1 MERSVFFEC
10 RPFLRILSGFM
21 NKVLILIFVLLSS
34 SIIISMKQEEQQI
47 PDTIR
52 AEILS
57 SMDSMHMHVSSFE
70 KSVDQHSSP
79 KYLRN
84 QFSQIRK
91 SYKQIEWFLGHIE
104 PETAQFINGPPL
116 PRLDESVPSIMEIE
130 PEGLQVMEE
139 ILNDDVID
147 YPALTYNVQKLK
159 QHIVD
164 AKSMIQSVSLSDRII
179 LEAVRNNL
187 IRVGTLGIS
196 GFDTPS
202 FSDGLKESAISWE
215 SAGKALRYYIPL
227 FQRTSKIQ
235 SDSLELLLQKGR
247 KILSASRSFDAFDR
261 WGFTKDYINPVYAL
275 IGSLHIQSGI
285 EINNEVSRKNRII
298 RYEAPTLFHTSAF
311 DPYGYARNKY
321 ERPSQSKIDLG
332 AMLFRSTDLSKSGT
346 MSCATCHDPQ
356 RAFMDGH
363 AKSPGSVPHTFTD
376 RNTPGLLNV
385 ALSPR
390 YFHDSRTTFLEEQ
403 IEHVVSSSIEFNTDY
418 FEISQRL
425 SQDVKILEA
434 FKSSYP
440 SESGTINATTISSA
454 LSAYVR
460 SLVSFETP
468 VDSVLRGEKSVL
480 LTGKNLQKVKNGF
493 NLFMGKAACG
503 TCHFPPTF
511 SGLVPPH
518 FTDMESEVLGVP
530 THPTSKKIDPDLGK
544 GGIYK
549 YKSPIYAHAF
559 KTPGLRNISRTAP
572 YMHNGAYSTLQEVMD
587 FYNRGGGIGLGIDV
601 PNQTL
606 PAEKLNLTKQEISE
620 IIAFMNALV
629 EKPKC

>member
-1 MERSVFFEC
+1 
-10 RPFLRILSGFM
+10 
-21 NKVLILIFVLLSS
+21 
-34 SIIISMKQEEQQI
+34 MKQEELTLPEKVRI
-47 PDTIR
+47 
-52 AEILS
+52 EIMS
-57 SMDSMHMHVSSFE
+57 SIDSMQNTLSSFE
-70 KSVDQHSSP
+70 NGVKQQVNTTAL
-79 KYLRN
+79 KY
-84 QFSQIRK
+84 QFAQVRA
-91 SYKQIEWFLGHIE
+91 SYKQLEWFLAHID
-104 PETAQFINGPPL
+104 PESAQLINGPPL
-116 PRLDESVPSIMEIE
+116 PRLDESLPSIMEIE

-139 ILNDDVID
+139 ILNEDVVD
-147 YPALTYNVQKLK
+147 YPSLTYNIQKLK
-159 QHIVD
+159 QHIID
-164 AKSMIQSVSLSDRII
+164 AKSMIQSVALSDRII
-179 LEAVRNNL
+179 LEAIRNN
-187 IRVGTLGIS
+187 IMRIGTLGIS
-196 GFDTPS
+196 GFDTPG
-202 FSDGLKESAISWE
+202 FSDALKESAKSWE

-227 FQRTSKIQ
+227 FQRTSKLQ
-235 SDSLELLLQKGR
+235 SDSLKLLLQKGR

-285 EINNEVSRKNRII
+285 EINTEVSRKNRII
-298 RYEAPTLFHTSAF
+298 RYEAPTLYHTSAY

-363 AKSPGSVPHTFTD
+363 AKSPGSVPHSFTD

-418 FEISQRL
+418 FEISHRL
-425 SQDVKILEA
+425 SQNVKILET
-434 FKSSYP
+434 FKIAYP
-440 SESGTINATTISSA
+440 SESGPINATTISSA

-503 TCHFPPTF
+503 TCHFPPSF

-587 FYNRGGGIGLGIDV
+587 FYNLGGGIGLGIDV

-606 PAEKLNLTKQEISE
+606 PSEKLNLTKKEIAE

-629 EKPKC
+629 EKPKY

>member
-1 MERSVFFEC
+1 
-10 RPFLRILSGFM
+10 
-21 NKVLILIFVLLSS
+21 
-34 SIIISMKQEEQQI
+34 MKQEELTLPEKVRI
-47 PDTIR
+47 
-52 AEILS
+52 EIMS
-57 SMDSMHMHVSSFE
+57 SIDSMQNTLSSFE
-70 KSVDQHSSP
+70 NGVKQQVNTTAL
-79 KYLRN
+79 KY
-84 QFSQIRK
+84 QFAQVRA
-91 SYKQIEWFLGHIE
+91 SYKQFEWFLAHID
-104 PETAQFINGPPL
+104 PESAQLINGPPL
-116 PRLDESVPSIMEIE
+116 PRLDESLPSIMEIE

-139 ILNDDVID
+139 ILNEDVVD
-147 YPALTYNVQKLK
+147 YPALTYNIQKLK
-159 QHIVD
+159 QHIID
-164 AKSMIQSVSLSDRII
+164 AKSMIQSVALSDRII
-179 LEAVRNNL
+179 LEAIRNN
-187 IRVGTLGIS
+187 IMRIGTLGIS
-196 GFDTPS
+196 GFDTPG
-202 FSDGLKESAISWE
+202 FSDALKESAKSWE

-227 FQRTSKIQ
+227 FQRTSKLQ
-235 SDSLELLLQKGR
+235 SDSLKLLLQKGR

-285 EINNEVSRKNRII
+285 EINTEVSRKNRII
-298 RYEAPTLFHTSAF
+298 RYEAPTLYHTSAY

-363 AKSPGSVPHTFTD
+363 AKSPGSVPHSFTD

-418 FEISQRL
+418 FEISHRL
-425 SQDVKILEA
+425 SQNVKILET
-434 FKSSYP
+434 FKIAYP
-440 SESGTINATTISSA
+440 SESGPINATTISSA

-503 TCHFPPTF
+503 TCHFPPSF

-587 FYNRGGGIGLGIDV
+587 FYNLGGGIGLRIDV

-606 PAEKLNLTKQEISE
+606 PSEKLNLTKKEIAE

-629 EKPKC
+629 EKPKY

>member
-1 MERSVFFEC
+1 MKGLVSKRSDLFVHTSKSMKKTL
-10 RPFLRILSGFM
+10 FLL
-21 NKVLILIFVLLSS
+21 VALLCTT
-34 SIIISMKQEEQQI
+34 IVISMKQEELTLPEKVRI
-47 PDTIR
+47 
-52 AEILS
+52 EIMS
-57 SMDSMHMHVSSFE
+57 SIDSMQISLSSFE
-70 KSVDQHSSP
+70 KGVKQQVNTTLL
-79 KYLRN
+79 KY
-84 QFSQIRK
+84 QFAQVRA
-91 SYKQIEWFLGHIE
+91 SYKQFEWFLGHIE
-104 PETAQFINGPPL
+104 PESAQLINGPPL

-139 ILNDDVID
+139 ILNEDVID
-147 YPALTYNVQKLK
+147 YPALTYNIQKLK

-164 AKSMIQSVSLSDRII
+164 AKNLIQTTPLSDRII
-179 LEAVRNNL
+179 LEAVRNNI
-187 IRVGTLGIS
+187 IRIGTLGIS
-196 GFDTPS
+196 GFDTPG
-202 FSDGLKESAISWE
+202 FSDALKESTISWE
-215 SAGKALRYYIPL
+215 SAGKALSYYAPL

-261 WGFTKDYINPVYAL
+261 WGFTKDYINPVYTL

-285 EINNEVSRKNRII
+285 EINTEVSRKNRII
-298 RYEAPTLFHTSAF
+298 RYETPTLYHTSAY

-363 AKSPGSVPHTFTD
+363 AKSPGSVPHSFTD

-418 FEISQRL
+418 FEIAQRL
-425 SQDVKILEA
+425 SQEVKIVDA
-434 FKSSYP
+434 FKSAYP
-440 SESGTINATTISSA
+440 SESGPISATTISSA
-454 LSAYVR
+454 LSAYIR

-468 VDSVLRGEKSVL
+468 VDSLLRGQKSKS
-480 LTGKNLQKVKNGF
+480 LTGNKLKQVKNGF

-530 THPTSKKIDPDLGK
+530 THPTSKRIDPDLGK

-559 KTPGLRNISRTAP
+559 KTPGLRNVRLTAP
-572 YMHNGAYSTLQEVMD
+572 YMHNGAYKTLEEVMD

-606 PAEKLNLTKQEISE
+606 PSDKLNLTKQEISD
-620 IIAFMNALV
+620 IIAFMKALA
-629 EKPKC
+629 ENPKY

>member
-1 MERSVFFEC
+1 M
-10 RPFLRILSGFM
+10 SGFM
-21 NKVLILIFVLLSS
+21 NKVLILIIVLLSS

-52 AEILS
+52 DEILS

-70 KSVDQHSSP
+70 QSVNQHSNP
-79 KYLRN
+79 KILRN
-84 QFSQIRK
+84 QFSQLRE
-91 SYKQIEWFLGHIE
+91 SYKQFEWFLGHIE
-104 PETAQFINGPPL
+104 PESIQLINGPPL

-139 ILNDDVID
+139 ILNEETID
-147 YPALTYNVQKLK
+147 YPALTYNIQKLK
-159 QHIVD
+159 QHIID
-164 AKSMIQSVSLSDRII
+164 AKSMIQSIALSDRII
-179 LEAVRNNL
+179 LEAIRNN
-187 IRVGTLGIS
+187 IMRIGTLGIT
-196 GFDTPS
+196 GFDTPG
-202 FSDGLKESAISWE
+202 FSDALKESAISWE

-235 SDSLELLLQKGR
+235 SDSLEYLLRKGR
-247 KILSASRSFDAFDR
+247 NMLSASRSFDAFDR
-261 WGFTKDYINPVYAL
+261 WGFTKDYVNPVYAL
-275 IGSLHIQSGI
+275 IGSLHMHSGI
-285 EINNEVSRKNRII
+285 EINIEVSRKNRII
-298 RYEAPTLFHTSAF
+298 RYEAPTLYHTSAY

-332 AMLFRSTDLSKSGT
+332 SMLFRSTELSKSGS
-346 MSCATCHDPQ
+346 MSCASCHDPQ

-363 AKSPGSVPHTFTD
+363 VKSPGSVPHSFTD

-425 SQDVKILEA
+425 SQDVRILEA
-434 FKSSYP
+434 FKSAYP
-440 SESGTINATTISSA
+440 SESGPINATTISSA
-454 LSAYVR
+454 LSTYIR

-468 VDSVLRGEKSVL
+468 IDSVLRGEKSAL
-480 LTGKNLQKVKNGF
+480 LTGKTLQKVKNGF

-559 KTPGLRNISRTAP
+559 KTPGLRNISITAP
-572 YMHNGAYSTLQEVMD
+572 FMHNGAYRTLQEVMD

-606 PAEKLNLTKQEISE
+606 PSEKLNLTKQEIAE

-629 EKPKC
+629 EKRKY

>member
-1 MERSVFFEC
+1 
-10 RPFLRILSGFM
+10 
-21 NKVLILIFVLLSS
+21 
-34 SIIISMKQEEQQI
+34 MKQGEQQI
-47 PDTIR
+47 PDKIR
-52 AEILS
+52 VEILS
-57 SMDSMHMHVSSFE
+57 SIDSMQMHLSFFE
-70 KSVDQHSSP
+70 QSVHQHSDLMS
-79 KYLRN
+79 LRK
-84 QFSQIRK
+84 QFSQLRG
-91 SYKQIEWFLGHIE
+91 SYKQFEWFLGHIE
-104 PETAQFINGPPL
+104 PESVQLMNGPPL
-116 PRLDESVPSIMEIE
+116 PRLDESLPSIMEIE

-139 ILNDDVID
+139 ILNEDVVD
-147 YPALTYNVQKLK
+147 YPALTYNIQKLK
-159 QHIVD
+159 QHIID
-164 AKSMIQSVSLSDRII
+164 AKSMIQLVALSDRII
-179 LEAVRNNL
+179 LEAIRNN
-187 IRVGTLGIS
+187 IMRIGTLGIS
-196 GFDTPS
+196 GFDTPG
-202 FSDGLKESAISWE
+202 FSDALKESAKSWE

-235 SDSLELLLQKGR
+235 SDSLKLLLQKGR

-285 EINNEVSRKNRII
+285 EINTEVSRKNRII
-298 RYEAPTLFHTSAF
+298 RYEAPTLYHTSAY

-363 AKSPGSVPHTFTD
+363 AKSPGSVPHSFTD

-418 FEISQRL
+418 FEISHRL
-425 SQDVKILEA
+425 SQNVKILET
-434 FKSSYP
+434 FKIAYP
-440 SESGTINATTISSA
+440 SESGPINATTISSA

-503 TCHFPPTF
+503 TCHFPPSF

-587 FYNRGGGIGLGIDV
+587 FYNLGGGIGLRIDV

-606 PAEKLNLTKQEISE
+606 PSEKLNLTKKEIAE

-629 EKPKC
+629 EKPKY

>member
-1 MERSVFFEC
+1 MKKTL
-10 RPFLRILSGFM
+10 FLL
-21 NKVLILIFVLLSS
+21 VALLCTT
-34 SIIISMKQEEQQI
+34 IVISMKQEELTLPEKVRI
-47 PDTIR
+47 
-52 AEILS
+52 EIMS
-57 SMDSMHMHVSSFE
+57 SIDSMQISLSSFE
-70 KSVDQHSSP
+70 KGVKQQVNTTLL
-79 KYLRN
+79 KY
-84 QFSQIRK
+84 QFAQVRA
-91 SYKQIEWFLGHIE
+91 SYKQFEWFLGHIE
-104 PETAQFINGPPL
+104 PESAQLINGPPL

-139 ILNDDVID
+139 ILNEDVID
-147 YPALTYNVQKLK
+147 YPALTYNIQKLK

-164 AKSMIQSVSLSDRII
+164 AKNLIQTTPLSDRII
-179 LEAVRNNL
+179 LEAVRNNI
-187 IRVGTLGIS
+187 IRIGTLGIS
-196 GFDTPS
+196 GFDTPG
-202 FSDGLKESAISWE
+202 FSDALKESTISWE
-215 SAGKALRYYIPL
+215 SAGKALSYYAPL

-261 WGFTKDYINPVYAL
+261 WGFTKDYINPVYTL

-285 EINNEVSRKNRII
+285 EINTEVSRKNRII
-298 RYEAPTLFHTSAF
+298 RYETPTLYHTSAY

-363 AKSPGSVPHTFTD
+363 AKSPGSVPHSFTD

-418 FEISQRL
+418 FEIAQRL
-425 SQDVKILEA
+425 SQEVKIVDA
-434 FKSSYP
+434 FKSAYP
-440 SESGTINATTISSA
+440 SESGPISATTISSA
-454 LSAYVR
+454 LSAYIR

-468 VDSVLRGEKSVL
+468 VDSLLRGQKSKS
-480 LTGKNLQKVKNGF
+480 LTGNKLKQVKNGF

-530 THPTSKKIDPDLGK
+530 THPTSKRIDPDLGK

-559 KTPGLRNISRTAP
+559 KTPGLRNVRLTAP
-572 YMHNGAYSTLQEVMD
+572 YMHNGAYKTLEEVMD

-606 PAEKLNLTKQEISE
+606 PSDKLKLTKQEISDV
-620 IIAFMNALV
+620 IAFMKALA
-629 EKPKC
+629 ENPKY

>member
-1 MERSVFFEC
+1 MKKT
-10 RPFLRILSGFM
+10 L
-21 NKVLILIFVLLSS
+21 VLLVAL
-34 SIIISMKQEEQQI
+34 ICATIVISMKQEELTLPEKVRI
-47 PDTIR
+47 
-52 AEILS
+52 EIMS
-57 SMDSMHMHVSSFE
+57 SIDSMQNTLSSFE
-70 KSVDQHSSP
+70 NGVKQQVNTTAL
-79 KYLRN
+79 KY
-84 QFSQIRK
+84 QFAQVRA
-91 SYKQIEWFLGHIE
+91 SYKQFEWFLAHID
-104 PETAQFINGPPL
+104 PESAQLINGPPL
-116 PRLDESVPSIMEIE
+116 PRLDESLPSIMEIE

-139 ILNDDVID
+139 ILNEDVVD
-147 YPALTYNVQKLK
+147 YPALTYNIQKLK
-159 QHIVD
+159 QHIID
-164 AKSMIQSVSLSDRII
+164 AKSMIQSVALSDRII
-179 LEAVRNNL
+179 LEAIRNN
-187 IRVGTLGIS
+187 IMRIGTLGIS
-196 GFDTPS
+196 GFDTPG
-202 FSDGLKESAISWE
+202 FSDALKESAKSWE

-235 SDSLELLLQKGR
+235 SDSLKLLLQKGR

-285 EINNEVSRKNRII
+285 EINTEVSRKNRII
-298 RYEAPTLFHTSAF
+298 RYEAPTLYHTSAY

-363 AKSPGSVPHTFTD
+363 AKSPGSVPHSFTD

-418 FEISQRL
+418 FEISHRL
-425 SQDVKILEA
+425 SQNVKILET
-434 FKSSYP
+434 FKIAYP
-440 SESGTINATTISSA
+440 SESGPINATTISSA

-503 TCHFPPTF
+503 TCHFPPSF

-587 FYNRGGGIGLGIDV
+587 FYNLGGGIGLRIDV

-606 PAEKLNLTKQEISE
+606 PSEKLNLTKKEIAE

-629 EKPKC
+629 EKPKY

>member
-1 MERSVFFEC
+1 MKGLVSKRSDLFVHTSESMKKTL
-10 RPFLRILSGFM
+10 FLL
-21 NKVLILIFVLLSS
+21 VALLCTT
-34 SIIISMKQEEQQI
+34 IVISMKQEELTLPEKVRI
-47 PDTIR
+47 
-52 AEILS
+52 EIMS
-57 SMDSMHMHVSSFE
+57 SIDSMQISLSSFE
-70 KSVDQHSSP
+70 KGVKQQVNTTLL
-79 KYLRN
+79 KY
-84 QFSQIRK
+84 QFAQVRA
-91 SYKQIEWFLGHIE
+91 SYKQFEWFLGHIE
-104 PETAQFINGPPL
+104 PESAQLINGPPL

-139 ILNDDVID
+139 ILNEDVID
-147 YPALTYNVQKLK
+147 YPALTYNIQKLK

-164 AKSMIQSVSLSDRII
+164 AKNLIQTTPLSDRII
-179 LEAVRNNL
+179 LEAVRNNI
-187 IRVGTLGIS
+187 IRIGTLGIS
-196 GFDTPS
+196 GFDTPG
-202 FSDGLKESAISWE
+202 FSDALKESTISWE
-215 SAGKALRYYIPL
+215 SAGKALSYYAPL

-261 WGFTKDYINPVYAL
+261 WGFTKDYINPVYTL

-285 EINNEVSRKNRII
+285 EINTEVSRKNRII
-298 RYEAPTLFHTSAF
+298 RYETPTLYHTSAY

-363 AKSPGSVPHTFTD
+363 AKSPGSVPHSFTD

-418 FEISQRL
+418 FEIAQRL
-425 SQDVKILEA
+425 SQEVKIVDA
-434 FKSSYP
+434 FKSAYP
-440 SESGTINATTISSA
+440 SESGPISATTISSA
-454 LSAYVR
+454 LSAYIR

-468 VDSVLRGEKSVL
+468 VDSLLRGQKSKS
-480 LTGKNLQKVKNGF
+480 LTGNKLKQVKNGF

-530 THPTSKKIDPDLGK
+530 THPTSKRIDPDLGK

-559 KTPGLRNISRTAP
+559 KTPGLRNVRLTAP
-572 YMHNGAYSTLQEVMD
+572 YMHNGAYKTLEEVMD

-606 PAEKLNLTKQEISE
+606 PSDKLKLTKQEISDV
-620 IIAFMNALV
+620 IAFMKALA
-629 EKPKC
+629 ENPKY

>member
-1 MERSVFFEC
+1 MKKT
-10 RPFLRILSGFM
+10 L
-21 NKVLILIFVLLSS
+21 VLLVAL
-34 SIIISMKQEEQQI
+34 ICATIVISMKQEELTLPEKVRI
-47 PDTIR
+47 
-52 AEILS
+52 EIMS
-57 SMDSMHMHVSSFE
+57 SIDSMQNTLSSFE
-70 KSVDQHSSP
+70 NGVKQQVNTTAL
-79 KYLRN
+79 KY
-84 QFSQIRK
+84 QFAQVRA
-91 SYKQIEWFLGHIE
+91 SYKQLEWFLAHID
-104 PETAQFINGPPL
+104 PESAQLINGPPL
-116 PRLDESVPSIMEIE
+116 PRLDESLPSIMEIE

-139 ILNDDVID
+139 ILNEDVVD
-147 YPALTYNVQKLK
+147 YPSLTYNIQKLK
-159 QHIVD
+159 QHIID
-164 AKSMIQSVSLSDRII
+164 AKSMIQSVALSDRII
-179 LEAVRNNL
+179 LEAIRNN
-187 IRVGTLGIS
+187 IMRIGTLGIS
-196 GFDTPS
+196 GFDTPG
-202 FSDGLKESAISWE
+202 FSDALKESAKSWE

-227 FQRTSKIQ
+227 FQRTSKLQ
-235 SDSLELLLQKGR
+235 SDSLKLLLQKGR

-285 EINNEVSRKNRII
+285 EINTEVSRKNRII
-298 RYEAPTLFHTSAF
+298 RYEAPTLYHTSAY

-363 AKSPGSVPHTFTD
+363 AKSPGSVPHSFTD

-418 FEISQRL
+418 FEISHRL
-425 SQDVKILEA
+425 SQNVKILET
-434 FKSSYP
+434 FKIAYP
-440 SESGTINATTISSA
+440 SESGPINATTISSA

-503 TCHFPPTF
+503 TCHFPPSF

-587 FYNRGGGIGLGIDV
+587 FYNLGGGIGLRIDV

-606 PAEKLNLTKQEISE
+606 PSEKLNLTKKEIAE

-629 EKPKC
+629 EKPKY

>member
-1 MERSVFFEC
+1 MKKT
-10 RPFLRILSGFM
+10 L
-21 NKVLILIFVLLSS
+21 VLLVAL
-34 SIIISMKQEEQQI
+34 ICATIVISMKQEELTLPEKVRI
-47 PDTIR
+47 
-52 AEILS
+52 EIMS
-57 SMDSMHMHVSSFE
+57 SIDSMQNTLSSFE
-70 KSVDQHSSP
+70 NGVKQQVNTTAL
-79 KYLRN
+79 KY
-84 QFSQIRK
+84 QFAQVRA
-91 SYKQIEWFLGHIE
+91 SYKQLEWFLAHID
-104 PETAQFINGPPL
+104 PESAQLINGPPL
-116 PRLDESVPSIMEIE
+116 PRLDESLPSIMEIE

-139 ILNDDVID
+139 ILNEDVVD
-147 YPALTYNVQKLK
+147 YPSLTYNIQKLK
-159 QHIVD
+159 QHIID
-164 AKSMIQSVSLSDRII
+164 AKSMIQSVALSDRII
-179 LEAVRNNL
+179 LEAIRNN
-187 IRVGTLGIS
+187 IMRIGTLGIS
-196 GFDTPS
+196 GFDTPG
-202 FSDGLKESAISWE
+202 FSDALKESAKSWE

-227 FQRTSKIQ
+227 FQRTSKLQ
-235 SDSLELLLQKGR
+235 SDSLKLLLQKGR

-285 EINNEVSRKNRII
+285 EINTEVSRKNRII
-298 RYEAPTLFHTSAF
+298 RYEAPTLYHTSAY

-363 AKSPGSVPHTFTD
+363 AKSPGSVPHSFTD

-425 SQDVKILEA
+425 SQDVKIMDA
-434 FKSSYP
+434 FKSAYP
-440 SESGTINATTISSA
+440 SESGQINAITISSA

-468 VDSVLRGEKSVL
+468 VDSVLRGEESAL
-480 LTGKNLQKVKNGF
+480 LTGKTLQKVKNGF

-549 YKSPIYAHAF
+549 YKSPIYANAF

-587 FYNRGGGIGLGIDV
+587 FYNLGGGIGLRIDV

-606 PAEKLNLTKQEISE
+606 PSEKLNLTKKEIAE

-629 EKPKC
+629 EKPKY

>member
-1 MERSVFFEC
+1 MVA
-10 RPFLRILSGFM
+10 
-21 NKVLILIFVLLSS
+21 LICATIV
-34 SIIISMKQEEQQI
+34 ISMKQEELTLPEKVRI
-47 PDTIR
+47 
-52 AEILS
+52 EIMS
-57 SMDSMHMHVSSFE
+57 SIDSMQNTLSSFE
-70 KSVDQHSSP
+70 NGVKQQVNTTAL
-79 KYLRN
+79 KY
-84 QFSQIRK
+84 QFAQVRA
-91 SYKQIEWFLGHIE
+91 SYKQFEWFLAHID
-104 PETAQFINGPPL
+104 PESAQLINGPPL
-116 PRLDESVPSIMEIE
+116 PRLDESLPSIMEIE

-139 ILNDDVID
+139 ILNEDVVD
-147 YPALTYNVQKLK
+147 YPALTYNIQKLK
-159 QHIVD
+159 QHIID
-164 AKSMIQSVSLSDRII
+164 AKSMIQSVALSDRII
-179 LEAVRNNL
+179 LEAIRNN
-187 IRVGTLGIS
+187 IMRIGTLGIS
-196 GFDTPS
+196 GFDTPG
-202 FSDGLKESAISWE
+202 FSDALKESAKSWE

-235 SDSLELLLQKGR
+235 SDSLKLLLQKGR

-285 EINNEVSRKNRII
+285 EINTEVSRKNRII
-298 RYEAPTLFHTSAF
+298 RYEAPTLYHTSAY

-321 ERPSQSKIDLG
+321 ERPSQSKINLG
-332 AMLFRSTDLSKSGT
+332 SMLFRSTDLSKSGI
-346 MSCATCHDPQ
+346 MSCASCHDPQ

-363 AKSPGSVPHTFTD
+363 AKSPGSVPHSFTD

-434 FKSSYP
+434 FKTAYP
-440 SESGTINATTISSA
+440 SESGPINATTISSA

-503 TCHFPPTF
+503 TCHFPPSF

-587 FYNRGGGIGLGIDV
+587 FYNLGGGIGLRIDV

-606 PAEKLNLTKQEISE
+606 PSEKLNLTKKEIAE

-629 EKPKC
+629 EKPKY

>member
-1 MERSVFFEC
+1 MKGLVSKRSDLFVHTSESMKKTL
-10 RPFLRILSGFM
+10 FLL
-21 NKVLILIFVLLSS
+21 VALLCTT
-34 SIIISMKQEEQQI
+34 IVISMKQEELTLLEKVRI
-47 PDTIR
+47 
-52 AEILS
+52 EITS
-57 SMDSMHMHVSSFE
+57 SIDSMQISLSSFE
-70 KSVDQHSSP
+70 KGVKQQVNTTLL
-79 KYLRN
+79 KY
-84 QFSQIRK
+84 QFAQVRA
-91 SYKQIEWFLGHIE
+91 SYKQFEWFLGHIE
-104 PETAQFINGPPL
+104 PESAQLINGPPL

-139 ILNDDVID
+139 ILNEDVID
-147 YPALTYNVQKLK
+147 YPALTYNIQKLK

-164 AKSMIQSVSLSDRII
+164 AKNLIQTTPLSDRII
-179 LEAVRNNL
+179 LEAVRNNI
-187 IRVGTLGIS
+187 IRIGTLGIS
-196 GFDTPS
+196 GFDTPG
-202 FSDGLKESAISWE
+202 FSDALKESAISWE
-215 SAGKALRYYIPL
+215 SAGKALRYYSPL

-235 SDSLELLLQKGR
+235 SDSLEYLLRKGR
-247 KILSASRSFDAFDR
+247 NMLSASRSFDAFDR
-261 WGFTKDYINPVYAL
+261 WGFTKDYVNPVYAL
-275 IGSLHIQSGI
+275 IGSLHIHSGI

-298 RYEAPTLFHTSAF
+298 RYEATTLYHTSAY

-332 AMLFRSTDLSKSGT
+332 SMLFRSTELSKSGS
-346 MSCATCHDPQ
+346 MSCASCHDPQ

-363 AKSPGSVPHTFTD
+363 VKSPGSVPHSFTD

-418 FEISQRL
+418 FEIAQRL
-425 SQDVKILEA
+425 SQEVKIVDA
-434 FKSSYP
+434 FKSAYP
-440 SESGTINATTISSA
+440 SESGPINATTISSA

-460 SLVSFETP
+460 SLISFETP
-468 VDSVLRGEKSVL
+468 IDSVLRGEKSAL
-480 LTGKNLQKVKNGF
+480 LTGKTLQKVKNGF

-559 KTPGLRNISRTAP
+559 KTPGLRNISITAP
-572 YMHNGAYSTLQEVMD
+572 FMHNGAYRTLQEVMD

-606 PAEKLNLTKQEISE
+606 PAEKLNLTKQEIAE

-629 EKPKC
+629 EKRKY

>member
-1 MERSVFFEC
+1 
-10 RPFLRILSGFM
+10 
-21 NKVLILIFVLLSS
+21 
-34 SIIISMKQEEQQI
+34 MKQGEQQI
-47 PDTIR
+47 PDKIR
-52 AEILS
+52 VEILS
-57 SMDSMHMHVSSFE
+57 SIDSMQMHLSFFE
-70 KSVDQHSSP
+70 QSVHQHSDLMS
-79 KYLRN
+79 LRK
-84 QFSQIRK
+84 QFSQLRG
-91 SYKQIEWFLGHIE
+91 SYKQFEWFLGHIE
-104 PETAQFINGPPL
+104 PESAQLINGPPL
-116 PRLDESVPSIMEIE
+116 PRLDESLPSIMEIE

-139 ILNDDVID
+139 ILNEDVVD
-147 YPALTYNVQKLK
+147 YPALTYNIQKLK
-159 QHIVD
+159 QHIID
-164 AKSMIQSVSLSDRII
+164 AKSMIQSVALSDRII
-179 LEAVRNNL
+179 LEAIRNN
-187 IRVGTLGIS
+187 IMRIGTLGIS
-196 GFDTPS
+196 GFDTPG
-202 FSDGLKESAISWE
+202 FSDALKESAKSWE

-235 SDSLELLLQKGR
+235 SDSLKLLLQKGR

-285 EINNEVSRKNRII
+285 EINTEVSRKNRII
-298 RYEAPTLFHTSAF
+298 RYEAPTLYHTSAY

-363 AKSPGSVPHTFTD
+363 AKSPGSVPHSFTD

-418 FEISQRL
+418 FEISHRL
-425 SQDVKILEA
+425 SQNVKILET
-434 FKSSYP
+434 FKIAYP
-440 SESGTINATTISSA
+440 SESGPINATTISSA

-503 TCHFPPTF
+503 TCHFPPSF

-587 FYNRGGGIGLGIDV
+587 FYNLGGGIGLRIDV

-606 PAEKLNLTKQEISE
+606 PSEKLNLTKKEIAE

-629 EKPKC
+629 EKPKY

>member
-1 MERSVFFEC
+1 MKKT
-10 RPFLRILSGFM
+10 L
-21 NKVLILIFVLLSS
+21 VLLVAL
-34 SIIISMKQEEQQI
+34 ICATIVISMKQEELTLPEKVRI
-47 PDTIR
+47 
-52 AEILS
+52 EIMS
-57 SMDSMHMHVSSFE
+57 SIDSMQNTLSSFE
-70 KSVDQHSSP
+70 NGVKQQVNTTAL
-79 KYLRN
+79 KY
-84 QFSQIRK
+84 QFAQVRA
-91 SYKQIEWFLGHIE
+91 SYKQFEWFLAHID
-104 PETAQFINGPPL
+104 PESAQLINGPPL
-116 PRLDESVPSIMEIE
+116 PRLDESLPSIMEIE

-139 ILNDDVID
+139 ILNEDVVD
-147 YPALTYNVQKLK
+147 YPALTYNIQKLK
-159 QHIVD
+159 QHIID
-164 AKSMIQSVSLSDRII
+164 AKSMIQSVALSDRII
-179 LEAVRNNL
+179 LEAIRNN
-187 IRVGTLGIS
+187 IMRIGTLGIS
-196 GFDTPS
+196 GFDTPG
-202 FSDGLKESAISWE
+202 FSDALKESAKSWE

-227 FQRTSKIQ
+227 FQRTSKLQ
-235 SDSLELLLQKGR
+235 SDSLKLLLQKGR

-285 EINNEVSRKNRII
+285 EINTEVSRKNRII
-298 RYEAPTLFHTSAF
+298 RYEAPTLYHTSAY

-363 AKSPGSVPHTFTD
+363 AKSPGSVPHSFTD

-418 FEISQRL
+418 FEISHRL
-425 SQDVKILEA
+425 SQNVKILET
-434 FKSSYP
+434 FKIAYP
-440 SESGTINATTISSA
+440 SESGPINATTISSA

-503 TCHFPPTF
+503 TCHFPPSF

-587 FYNRGGGIGLGIDV
+587 FYNLGGGIGLRIDV

-606 PAEKLNLTKQEISE
+606 PSEKLNLTKKEIAE

-629 EKPKC
+629 EKPKY

>member
-1 MERSVFFEC
+1 M
-10 RPFLRILSGFM
+10 
-21 NKVLILIFVLLSS
+21 
-34 SIIISMKQEEQQI
+34 
-47 PDTIR
+47 
-52 AEILS
+52 
-57 SMDSMHMHVSSFE
+57 
-70 KSVDQHSSP
+70 
-79 KYLRN
+79 
-84 QFSQIRK
+84 
-91 SYKQIEWFLGHIE
+91 
-104 PETAQFINGPPL
+104 
-116 PRLDESVPSIMEIE
+116 
-130 PEGLQVMEE
+130 
-139 ILNDDVID
+139 
-147 YPALTYNVQKLK
+147 
-159 QHIVD
+159 
-164 AKSMIQSVSLSDRII
+164 
-179 LEAVRNNL
+179 
-187 IRVGTLGIS
+187 
-196 GFDTPS
+196 
-202 FSDGLKESAISWE
+202 
-215 SAGKALRYYIPL
+215 
-227 FQRTSKIQ
+227 
-235 SDSLELLLQKGR
+235 
-247 KILSASRSFDAFDR
+247 LSASRSFDAFDR
-261 WGFTKDYINPVYAL
+261 WGFTKDYVNPVYAL
-275 IGSLHIQSGI
+275 IGSLHMQSGI
-285 EINNEVSRKNRII
+285 EINAEVSRKNRII
-298 RYEAPTLFHTSAF
+298 RYEAPTLYHTSAY

-321 ERPSQSKIDLG
+321 ERPSQSKIALG
-332 AMLFRSTDLSKSGT
+332 SMLFRSTDLSKSGS
-346 MSCATCHDPQ
+346 MSCASCHDPQ

-363 AKSPGSVPHTFTD
+363 AKSPGSVPHSKTD

-434 FKSSYP
+434 FKSAYP
-440 SESGTINATTISSA
+440 SESGPINATTISSA
-454 LSAYVR
+454 LSAYIR

-468 VDSVLRGEKSVL
+468 VDSVLRGEKSAL

-544 GGIYK
+544 GAIYK

-572 YMHNGAYSTLQEVMD
+572 YMHNGAYRTLQEVMD
-587 FYNRGGGIGLGIDV
+587 FYNRGGGIGIGTDV

-606 PAEKLNLTKQEISE
+606 PSEKLNLTKQEIAE

-629 EKPKC
+629 EKPKY

>member
-1 MERSVFFEC
+1 
-10 RPFLRILSGFM
+10 
-21 NKVLILIFVLLSS
+21 
-34 SIIISMKQEEQQI
+34 MKQEELTLPEKVRI
-47 PDTIR
+47 
-52 AEILS
+52 EIMS
-57 SMDSMHMHVSSFE
+57 SIDSMQNTLSSFE
-70 KSVDQHSSP
+70 NGVKQQVNTTAL
-79 KYLRN
+79 KY
-84 QFSQIRK
+84 QFAQVRA
-91 SYKQIEWFLGHIE
+91 SYKQFEWFLAHID
-104 PETAQFINGPPL
+104 PESAQLINGPPL
-116 PRLDESVPSIMEIE
+116 PRLDESLPSIMEIE

-139 ILNDDVID
+139 ILNEDVVD
-147 YPALTYNVQKLK
+147 YPALTYNIQKLK
-159 QHIVD
+159 QHIID
-164 AKSMIQSVSLSDRII
+164 AKSMIQSVALSDRII
-179 LEAVRNNL
+179 LEAIRNN
-187 IRVGTLGIS
+187 IMRIGTLGIS
-196 GFDTPS
+196 GFDTPG
-202 FSDGLKESAISWE
+202 FSDALKESAKSWE

-235 SDSLELLLQKGR
+235 SDSLKLLLQKGR

-285 EINNEVSRKNRII
+285 EINTEVSRKNRII
-298 RYEAPTLFHTSAF
+298 RYEAPTLYHTSAY

-363 AKSPGSVPHTFTD
+363 AKSPGSVPHSFTD

-418 FEISQRL
+418 FEISHRL
-425 SQDVKILEA
+425 SQNVKILET
-434 FKSSYP
+434 FKIAYP
-440 SESGTINATTISSA
+440 SESGPINATTISSA

-503 TCHFPPTF
+503 TCHFPPSF

-587 FYNRGGGIGLGIDV
+587 FYNLGGGIGLRIDV

-606 PAEKLNLTKQEISE
+606 PSEKLNLTKKEIAE

-629 EKPKC
+629 EKPKY

>member
-1 MERSVFFEC
+1 MKGLVSKRSDLFVHTSESMKKTL
-10 RPFLRILSGFM
+10 FLL
-21 NKVLILIFVLLSS
+21 VALLCTT
-34 SIIISMKQEEQQI
+34 IVISMKQEELTLPEKVRI
-47 PDTIR
+47 
-52 AEILS
+52 EIMS
-57 SMDSMHMHVSSFE
+57 SIDSMQISLSSFE
-70 KSVDQHSSP
+70 KGVKQQVNTTLL
-79 KYLRN
+79 KY
-84 QFSQIRK
+84 QFAQVRA
-91 SYKQIEWFLGHIE
+91 SYKQFEWFLGHIE
-104 PETAQFINGPPL
+104 PESAQLINGPPL

-139 ILNDDVID
+139 ILNEDVID
-147 YPALTYNVQKLK
+147 YPALTYNIQKLK

-164 AKSMIQSVSLSDRII
+164 AKNLIQTTPLSDRII
-179 LEAVRNNL
+179 LEAVRNNI
-187 IRVGTLGIS
+187 IRIGTLGIS
-196 GFDTPS
+196 GFDTPG
-202 FSDGLKESAISWE
+202 FSDALKESTISWE
-215 SAGKALRYYIPL
+215 SAGKALSYYAPL

-261 WGFTKDYINPVYAL
+261 WGFTKDYINPVYTL

-285 EINNEVSRKNRII
+285 EINTEVSRKNRII
-298 RYEAPTLFHTSAF
+298 RYETPTLYHTSAY

-363 AKSPGSVPHTFTD
+363 AKSPGSVPHSFTD

-418 FEISQRL
+418 FEIAQRL
-425 SQDVKILEA
+425 SQEVKIVDA
-434 FKSSYP
+434 FKSAYP
-440 SESGTINATTISSA
+440 SESGPISATTISSA
-454 LSAYVR
+454 LSAYIR

-468 VDSVLRGEKSVL
+468 VDSLLRGQKSKS
-480 LTGKNLQKVKNGF
+480 LTGNKLKQVKNGF

-530 THPTSKKIDPDLGK
+530 THPTSKRIDPDLGK

-559 KTPGLRNISRTAP
+559 KTPGLRNVRLTAP
-572 YMHNGAYSTLQEVMD
+572 YMHNGAYKTLEEVMD

-606 PAEKLNLTKQEISE
+606 PSDKLNLTKQEISD
-620 IIAFMNALV
+620 IIAFMKALA
-629 EKPKC
+629 ENPKY

>member
-1 MERSVFFEC
+1 
-10 RPFLRILSGFM
+10 
-21 NKVLILIFVLLSS
+21 
-34 SIIISMKQEEQQI
+34 MKQGEQQI
-47 PDTIR
+47 PDKIR
-52 AEILS
+52 VEILS
-57 SMDSMHMHVSSFE
+57 SIDSMQMHLSFFE
-70 KSVDQHSSP
+70 QSVHKHSDLMS
-79 KYLRN
+79 LRK
-84 QFSQIRK
+84 QFSQLRG
-91 SYKQIEWFLGHIE
+91 SYKQFEWFLGHIE
-104 PETAQFINGPPL
+104 PESVQLMNGPPL
-116 PRLDESVPSIMEIE
+116 PRLDESLPSIMEIE

-139 ILNDDVID
+139 ILNEDVVD
-147 YPALTYNVQKLK
+147 YPALTYNIQKLK
-159 QHIVD
+159 QHIID
-164 AKSMIQSVSLSDRII
+164 AKSMIQLVALSDRII
-179 LEAVRNNL
+179 LEAIRNN
-187 IRVGTLGIS
+187 IMRIGTLGIS
-196 GFDTPS
+196 GFDTPG
-202 FSDGLKESAISWE
+202 FSDALKESAKSWE

-235 SDSLELLLQKGR
+235 SDSLKLLLQKGR

-285 EINNEVSRKNRII
+285 EINTEVSRKNRII
-298 RYEAPTLFHTSAF
+298 RYEAPTLYHTSAY

-363 AKSPGSVPHTFTD
+363 AKSPGSVPHSFTD

-418 FEISQRL
+418 FEISHRL
-425 SQDVKILEA
+425 SQNVKILET
-434 FKSSYP
+434 FKIAYP
-440 SESGTINATTISSA
+440 SESGPINATTISSA

-503 TCHFPPTF
+503 TCHFPPSF

-587 FYNRGGGIGLGIDV
+587 FYNLGGGIGLRIDV

-606 PAEKLNLTKQEISE
+606 PSEKLNLTKKEIAE

-629 EKPKC
+629 EKPKY

>member
-1 MERSVFFEC
+1 M
-10 RPFLRILSGFM
+10 SGFM
-21 NKVLILIFVLLSS
+21 NKVLILIIVLLGS

-47 PDTIR
+47 HDKIR
-52 AEILS
+52 VEILS
-57 SMDSMHMHVSSFE
+57 SMDSMHMHVCSFE
-70 KSVDQHSSP
+70 QSVDHHSSP

-104 PETAQFINGPPL
+104 PESAQLINGPPL

-139 ILNDDVID
+139 MLNEAAID
-147 YPALTYNVQKLK
+147 YPALGYNIQKLK

-164 AKSMIQSVSLSDRII
+164 AKSMIQSVALSDRII
-179 LEAVRNNL
+179 LEAVRNN
-187 IRVGTLGIS
+187 IMRIGTLGIS
-196 GFDTPS
+196 GFDTPG
-202 FSDGLKESAISWE
+202 FSDALKESVISWE
-215 SAGKALRYYIPL
+215 SSGKALRYYIPL
-227 FQRTSKIQ
+227 FQRISKIQ
-235 SDSLELLLQKGR
+235 SDSLEFLLRKGR
-247 KILSASRSFDAFDR
+247 NMLSASRSFDAFDR
-261 WGFTKDYINPVYAL
+261 WGFTKDFVNPVYAL

-285 EINNEVSRKNRII
+285 EINTEVSRKNRII
-298 RYEAPTLFHTSAF
+298 RYEAQTLYHTSAY

-332 AMLFRSTDLSKSGT
+332 SMLFRSTDLSKSGN
-346 MSCATCHDPQ
+346 MSCASCHDPQ

-363 AKSPGSVPHTFTD
+363 AKSPGSIPHSFTE
-376 RNTPGLLNV
+376 RNTPGLLNA

-434 FKSSYP
+434 FKSAYP
-440 SESGTINATTISSA
+440 SESGPINASTISSA
-454 LSAYVR
+454 LSAYTR

-468 VDSVLRGEKSVL
+468 VDSVLRGEKSAL
-480 LTGKNLQKVKNGF
+480 ISGKNLQKVKNGF

-503 TCHFPPTF
+503 TCHFPPSF
-511 SGLVPPH
+511 SGLVPPY
-518 FTDMESEVLGVP
+518 FTEMESEVLGVP

-559 KTPGLRNISRTAP
+559 KTPSLRNISRTAP
-572 YMHNGAYSTLQEVMD
+572 YMHNGTYTTLEEVMD

-606 PAEKLNLTKQEISE
+606 PAEKLNLTKQEIAD

-629 EKPKC
+629 EKPKY